1 MSLPSSVG
9 IPQEM
14 KSGLDYSLPDSAKS
28 FSIKIQPSNISQV
41 VVSPAINIGV
51 AAAGDI
57 SIPSQSIIF
66 DLVCGGN
73 SQFLDTRLTTLNF
86 TVTSSWTAAGT
97 GTFNDTYLRSGAY
110 AWFDR
115 LTVLSQSGAVLE
127 DITEYALINDTCVA
141 LQMNNSVRHGVAT
154 QYGFDT
160 NNYAVLGSQG
170 HALSTLTG
178 ATPGAATE
186 THSYSIPLLSGI
198 VGVLNDKMLNVGRT
212 SRIQV
217 VLQTTNILPYTI
229 SASAAATLSPTF
241 TLSNMSLQCEY
252 IDIGAQAL
260 SLLDQTLVDGKMY
273 SHGTSWRTTT
283 ASLPNVTGLTSL
295 LAGVRASSVKSLF
308 ARFVPQGAA
317 ATTNSLH
324 GKFNSM
330 SPAINSI
337 AWSIGGLYYPQNKLN
352 PLLMPSQTF
361 AETQKAIGSFNSAAF
376 QSSIPPAM
384 YCRLAA
390 GCTARARTGG
400 STQEYNWNTPA
411 DVAEAVT
418 TQSQFI
424 YGQNIEVCP
433 KRGLLSGLNCT
444 SAPIFL
450 EVGSAVA
457 PTNASNVY
465 VQAMLDIIIIHNI
478 SSGDI
483 SVRM

>member
-9 IPQEM
+9 VPQEM

-41 VVSPAINIGV
+41 VVSPAIALG
-51 AAAGDI
+51 AAGAAGDI

-86 TVTSSWTAAGT
+86 SVTTAYAAGT
-97 GTFNDTYLRSGAY
+97 GTYLDTYLRSGAY

-127 DITEYALINDTCVA
+127 DITEYALVNDTCVA
-141 LQMNNSVRHGVAT
+141 LQMNNAVRHGVAT
-154 QYGFDT
+154 QYGFDQ
-160 NNYAVLGSQG
+160 NYQQIGSQG
-170 HALSTLTG
+170 HALATLTG
-178 ATPGAATE
+178 ATPAAAVE

-229 SASAAATLSPTF
+229 SSSNAAALAPTF
-241 TLSNMSLQCEY
+241 TISNMSLQCEY

-283 ASLPNVTGLTSL
+283 SSLPNVTGLTSL

-317 ATTNSLH
+317 STANSLH
-324 GKFNSM
+324 GKFSSM

-361 AETQKAIGSFNSAAF
+361 AETQKAIGSFNSASF
-376 QSSIPPAM
+376 QSSIPPAL

-390 GCTARARTGG
+390 GCTNKGRSNGA
-400 STQEYNWNTPA
+400 TQDYNWDTPNNT
-411 DVAEAVT
+411 AEVVNGV
-418 TQSQFI
+418 SQFI

-465 VQAMLDIIIIHNI
+465 VQAMLDIIIIHDVT
-478 SSGDI
+478 SGDL